1 MKSEVTEQ
9 YLKIQDKITQI
20 KEKFN
25 KMLKEKD
32 EIFIESI
39 IDADEQRKP
48 EIEQLQNE
56 RIQDRLERAQI
67 PQTHAIVPAYIRA

>member
-1 MKSEVTEQ
+1 
-9 YLKIQDKITQI
+9 
-20 KEKFN
+20 
-25 KMLKEKD
+25 MLKEKD

-67 PQTHAIVPAYIRA
+67 P

>member
-56 RIQDRLERAQI
+56 RRQDRLERAQI
-67 PQTHAIVPAYIRA
+67 P